1 MTILSNKNL
10 AMISLV
16 DIKTDIVVSLFGSR
30 FTKRKDSLYFAYL
43 DYMNTLIKLKIA
55 VNGRSGNDTR
65 RSYGKGN

>member
-55 VNGRSGNDTR
+55 VNG
-65 RSYGKGN
+65 KKKE